1 LQLRGGSLLVVFLDF
16 WNFGAVRET
25 RFGVPKIT
33 SFVTPPVMN
42 RLENELDLPSGR
54 SKNGRIRAVDIMDL
68 MFQNSLRSK
77 IPLIVRGQ

>member
-1 LQLRGGSLLVVFLDF
+1 VGRLPYWSYFWIIGFLEQ
-16 WNFGAVRET
+16 VRET

-33 SFVTPPVMN
+33 SIVTPPVMN

-54 SKNGRIRAVDIMDL
+54 CKNGRIRAVNIMDL